1 MGEEAITSGR
11 QKALREATILLDLAI
26 IRSRGS
32 LLDAGLRSR
41 SGVLES
47 GQSRAWQLTTPYG
60 AANDDAHKEVTT
72 MWSKLFGGGEGLPR
86 EKVDAVVNVIDCYLA
101 EEAELRGLQSEKQ
114 TIHPRD
120 LSAEKRRALIEEVF
134 AILADT
140 RTKYSRPRP

>member
-26 IRSRGS
+26 TRSGGS
-32 LLDAGLRSR
+32 LLNAGLRSR

-60 AANDDAHKEVTT
+60 AANDDAHKEVTA

-86 EKVDAVVNVIDCYLA
+86 EKVDAVVNVMSPDTVVREVELPGDLRDRAAGTMKQSVMSNKTNIYL
-101 EEAELRGLQSEKQ
+101 
-114 TIHPRD
+114 I
-120 LSAEKRRALIEEVF
+120 
-134 AILADT
+134 
-140 RTKYSRPRP
+140 YY

>member
-47 GQSRAWQLTTPYG
+47 GQSRAWQLT
-60 AANDDAHKEVTT
+60 
-72 MWSKLFGGGEGLPR
+72 
-86 EKVDAVVNVIDCYLA
+86 DAVWRC
-101 EEAELRGLQSEKQ
+101 
-114 TIHPRD
+114 
-120 LSAEKRRALIEEVF
+120 KR
-134 AILADT
+134 
-140 RTKYSRPRP
+140 